1 MADTI
6 SFESIRNG
14 DIKAF
19 ETLFKEFYPSMCAI
33 AIRFV
38 SDKDVAQDIV
48 QEVFIKLWEKRTSYE
63 EIPNLKTFLY
73 VSIKNLCFNYLRDKK
88 KPLIIQ
94 IKKLLTA
101 NTILKIV

>member
-48 QEVFIKLWEKRTSYE
+48 QEVFINFGKRGPHTKRF
-63 EIPNLKTFLY
+63 PT
-73 VSIKNLCFNYLRDKK
+73 
-88 KPLIIQ
+88 
-94 IKKLLTA
+94 
-101 NTILKIV
+101 

>member
-63 EIPNLKTFLY
+63 EIP
-73 VSIKNLCFNYLRDKK
+73 SISAISLFCFPSKHI
-88 KPLIIQ
+88 LIILELCGGRES
-94 IKKLLTA
+94 IA
-101 NTILKIV
+101 